1 MRSIII
7 FSITMLLLTVTTLA
21 QEQSYR
27 IQKQHHLKYIESQLN
42 QTENMLLMSL
52 QRDNT
57 GIVSSSVQTL
67 RELEQLFPKYEF
79 SSLLNPLITIL
90 ENEKGTTSLRILT
103 ALALDGLHS
112 DKGDAVIYKVAKT
125 TKDKSLKDVCNAL
138 SIESLKS
145 QLTSMPKQ

>member
-1 MRSIII
+1 MKSLVI
-7 FSITMLLLTVTTLA
+7 FSVIILFSVVTIQA

-52 QRDNT
+52 QRDNP

-79 SSLLNPLITIL
+79 NSLLDPLIKIV
-90 ENEKGTTSLRILT
+90 ENEKNSTSLRILT

-112 DKGDAVIYKVAKT
+112 DKGDAAIYKVAKT
-125 TKDKSLKDVCNAL
+125 TKDKSVKDVCKAL

-145 QLTSMPKQ
+145 DMARMPK